1 MKRILLLIVSFILF
15 VTISSWAENYTV
27 QGNMESQI
35 RFEIQK
41 NVTTVPGVQKTILS
55 FVVPPTFQS
64 PTFNQD
70 IKDFD
75 ITFTPRPTNKDRS
88 TDDRE
93 NQIITATWEKPPRS
107 IDVRLAFNAANS
119 TKLKT
124 LETGAPYPLAAVPD
138 EVNYYLKPTE
148 QVQSENAKIISKARE
163 LTQGVTTEFDAVQRT
178 ITWVVDNVRY
188 VTPPKRYDA
197 LYAFESGKGNC
208 QNFSHLSAALLRS
221 VGIPAR
227 IVNGITLNKPFN
239 ISRQRGVLTVKM
251 GQGRHSWI
259 EVWFPDLGWVPL
271 DAQQT
276 SMFVANRFIRI
287 EVGIDNNETIKD
299 GRLRWTQTKS
309 TAGKLKSYEVIG
321 ADFDTDSVS
330 VNGKREVYGPKN
342 LLMSPLV
349 KAEFKKVKYTP
360 PPPPP
365 VISDEEKKKL
375 RYTIPFIFGNL
386 EFPQNIDFAFPPTP
400 TVAKGEK
407 SFEKTRDFYVETAE
421 YVTTKL
427 IQYAQVFVL
436 TKPIKLQKL
445 GVALHKFGG
454 DGQLWIDLY
463 KDEKGKP
470 GDILSASEMID
481 LRQLSLRPG
490 YRWVDFD
497 FSRRNV
503 ILMPGS
509 YWIGLGYT
517 GSPILNWFYTYG
529 KPVGPVDGTRYK
541 GVYEE
546 DWSGALSYEFNYRVV
561 GLTVRAIARS
571 Q

>member
-1 MKRILLLIVSFILF
+1 MERLMLLIVSFILF
-15 VTISSWAENYTV
+15 VNTGLWAENYTV
-27 QGNMESQI
+27 RGNMASHI

-75 ITFTPRPTNKDRS
+75 ITCTPRPTSENRV
-88 TDDRE
+88 TDDRG
-93 NQIITATWEKPPRS
+93 NQIITTTWKTPPQS
-107 IDVRLAFNAANS
+107 IDVSLSFNALNT

-124 LETGAPYPLAAVPD
+124 LETGAPFPLVEVPD
-138 EVNYYLKPTE
+138 GVKCYLKPTE
-148 QVQSENAKIISKARE
+148 QVQSENTKIVNKARE
-163 LTQGVTTEFDAVQRT
+163 LTRGVTTEFDAVQRT
-178 ITWVVDNVRY
+178 ITWVVDHVRY
-188 VTPPKRYDA
+188 VTPPKHYDA
-197 LYAFESGKGNC
+197 LYAFESGRGNC

-227 IVNGITLNKPFN
+227 IVNGITLNKSFD
-239 ISRQRGVLTVKM
+239 ITRQHGVLTVKM

-276 SMFVANRFIRI
+276 SMFVANRFIRV
-287 EVGIDNNETIKD
+287 EVGIDNNETIND
-299 GRLRWTQTKS
+299 GRLQWTQTR
-309 TAGKLKSYEVIG
+309 TTTGKLKSYEVID
-321 ADFDTDSVS
+321 ADFDSDSVS
-330 VNGKREVYGPKN
+330 VSGKREVYGPKN
-342 LLMSPLV
+342 LLISPLV
-349 KAEFKKVKYTP
+349 KAEFKKVEYTP

-375 RYTIPFIFGNL
+375 RFTIPFIFGNL
-386 EFPQNIDFAFPPTP
+386 EFPENIDFAFPPTP

-445 GVALHKFGG
+445 GLALHKFGG

-463 KDEKGKP
+463 KDDQGKP
-470 GDILSASEMID
+470 GGILSASEMID
-481 LRQLSLRPG
+481 LEQLSLRPG

-497 FSRRNV
+497 FSRQNV

-561 GLTVRAIARS
+561 GLTVREISRS
-571 Q
+571 K

>member
-1 MKRILLLIVSFILF
+1 MKRILLLIVFFILL

-27 QGNMESQI
+27 QGNMASQI

-75 ITFTPRPTNKDRS
+75 ITFTPKPTSKDRS
-88 TDDRE
+88 TDDRG

-124 LETGAPYPLAAVPD
+124 LETVAPFPLAAVPD
-138 EVNYYLKPTE
+138 DVKYYLKPTE
-148 QVQSENAKIISKARE
+148 QVQSENAKIINKARE

-178 ITWVVDNVRY
+178 ITWVVDHVRY

-239 ISRQRGVLTVKM
+239 ITRQRGVLTVKM

-287 EVGIDNNETIKD
+287 EVGIDNNETIQD
-299 GRLRWTQTKS
+299 GRLRWTQTRS
-309 TAGKLKSYEVIG
+309 TTGKLKSYEVIG

-436 TKPIKLQKL
+436 TKPIKLQNL
-445 GVALHKFGG
+445 GMALHKFGG

-463 KDEKGKP
+463 KDDKGKP

-546 DWSGALSYEFNYRVV
+546 DWSSALSYEFNYRVV
-561 GLTVRAIARS
+561 GLTVRTITRS
-571 Q
+571 K